1 MAITILGVDERV
13 VIDKILVSSVIRR
26 VDINH
31 VNLALMRIA
40 ESSEGFEV
48 VAFDKYM
55 VRCIGRVGED
65 GSALHFLKH
74 RKMVAKTLLDILG
87 LILPYKTIFLLFVEQ
102 FEQCRLLFVSQ
113 SFESLYL
120 VFQSR
125 FVHLRVLSLFIMA

>member
-65 GSALHFLKH
+65 GSALHFLEY
-74 RKMVAKTLLDILG
+74 RQTVAKTLLDILG
-87 LILPYKTIFLLFVEQ
+87 LVLPYKTVFLLFVQQ
-102 FEQCRLLFVSQ
+102 FEQCRLLFVGQ
-113 SFESLYL
+113 SFNGQYL
-120 VFQSR
+120 FPKLR
-125 FVHLRVLSLFIMA
+125 FVHAGFSI